1 MPVANAL
8 STITGLP
15 MPKKMGAQRKKKKK
29 FLEET
34 VGWLRNNDPDVDDV
48 LDDTTV
54 EALAKLVGQSLPPGI
69 RRI

>member
-1 MPVANAL
+1 MAVANAL

-15 MPKKMGAQRKKKKK
+15 MPKKMGAKKKQK
-29 FLEET
+29 FLDET